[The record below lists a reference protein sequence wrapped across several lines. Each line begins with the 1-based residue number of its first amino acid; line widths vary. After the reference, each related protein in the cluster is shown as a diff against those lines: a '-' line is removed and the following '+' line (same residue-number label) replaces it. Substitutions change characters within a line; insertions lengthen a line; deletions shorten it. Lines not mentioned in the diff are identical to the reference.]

1 MIRVVGGVAK
11 GRRLKG
17 ARVSGVRLTSELV
30 RGAIFNILDSLDI
43 EPVRVLDLYAGSGS
57 LGIEAL
63 SRGAMW
69 ADFVERHPRQ
79 CATIRANL
87 AETNLA
93 DHAKV
98 HCIDVERAI
107 VQLPGKYDL
116 VMMDP
121 PYKLDGLD
129 VIVENVSNS
138 GLFNEGATLVVGHS
152 KHRSLA
158 PEYSKLVSMGSYRYG
173 DSLVEC
179 YRWKAEP

>member
-1 MIRVVGGVAK
+1 MVGGVAK
-11 GRRLKG
+11 GRKLKG

-30 RGAIFNILDSLDI
+30 RGAIFNILGSLDLK
-43 EPVRVLDLYAGSGS
+43 PVRVLDLYAGSGS

-63 SRGAMW
+63 SRGARW

-87 AETNLA
+87 AETGFA
-93 DHAKV
+93 EHAQV

-107 VQLPGKYDL
+107 IQPPGKYDL

-129 VIVENVSNS
+129 MIVDKVSNS

-152 KHRSLA
+152 KHRLLSPA
-158 PEYSKLVSMGSYRYG
+158 YRNLVSMGSYRYG
-173 DSLVEC
+173 DSIVEC
-179 YRWKAEP
+179 FKWTAAP

>member
-1 MIRVVGGVAK
+1 MVGGVAK
-11 GRRLKG
+11 GRKLKG

-30 RGAIFNILDSLDI
+30 RGAIFNILGSLDLK
-43 EPVRVLDLYAGSGS
+43 PVRVLDLYAGSGS

-63 SRGAMW
+63 SRGARW

-87 AETNLA
+87 AETGFA
-93 DHAKV
+93 EHAQV

-107 VQLPGKYDL
+107 IQPPGKYDL

-129 VIVENVSNS
+129 MIVDKVSNS

-152 KHRSLA
+152 KHRLLSPAYRNLA
-158 PEYSKLVSMGSYRYG
+158 SMGSYRYG
-173 DSLVEC
+173 DSIVEC
-179 YRWKAEP
+179 FKWTAAP

>member
-1 MIRVVGGVAK
+1 MVGGVAK
-11 GRRLKG
+11 GRKLKG

-30 RGAIFNILDSLDI
+30 RGAIFNILGSLDLK
-43 EPVRVLDLYAGSGS
+43 PVRVLDLYAGSGS

-63 SRGAMW
+63 SRGARW

-87 AETNLA
+87 AETGFA
-93 DHAKV
+93 EHAQV

-107 VQLPGKYDL
+107 IQPPGKYDL

-129 VIVENVSNS
+129 MIVDKVSNS

-152 KHRSLA
+152 KHRLLSPAYSNLA
-158 PEYSKLVSMGSYRYG
+158 SMGSYRYG
-173 DSLVEC
+173 DSIVEC
-179 YRWKAEP
+179 FKWTAAP